1 MPVSVRL
8 SELSPITQAQL
19 TDSDLF
25 LVTDSEATSS
35 KKLTLAN
42 FKAHL
47 FSGNSF
53 AEFNDVDLSNPAPSD
68 GQFLQYDAG
77 SQRWK
82 AGDISLSSLGELADV
97 DLGTPPSNGQ
107 TLIWDGVGNRF
118 EPGTID
124 LTPLQTQITTVDNS
138 LSAVDTRLQTAETS
152 VSNLE
157 VALAPET
164 LNSINELAAALGD
177 DPAAFSTLQTSHT
190 TLSGA
195 FTTSQ
200 ATQDGRL
207 TALETEVANLDIDL
221 APETLNSINELAA
234 ALGDDPAALT
244 TAQTEIT
251 NLGSTKAN
259 KAGDTFTG
267 VVTIQDHLIVDDSNN
282 LATEYNL
289 NIKSSGSSVFGVL
302 GNGSVLLGNNPTTPF
317 LATQDH
323 HATSKKYVDDA
334 IATLGQDGAPGSLDT
349 INELAN
355 IISKLVPPAPTTL
368 DGLAVN
374 VLTNG
379 GTRRLCV
386 GFTDRTGGTSGYSAG
401 DQIKRNT
408 DSSITTDKIHD
419 VGPGDTGSL
428 VGIISDTLS
437 TSTTL
442 TSDINSASVNG
453 LELSD
458 NKDASLSTRDSGI
471 QADFYQVYDVR
482 FVNAAVSGAGLNEVY
497 FQHSGNTSA
506 KGYFYEDNST
516 VSAPVLTT
524 SSIYP
529 PSSQDQDVAYSSGV
543 PHYTN
548 STDNE
553 FSYSL
558 FATNMSGDMYINN
571 TIATSSQTSGF
582 THQGN
587 KTYVDFGGTNPPAK
601 DFGVGSSEFTTI
613 IQYPRDLHVQVTNN
627 QFSNWSM
634 STPYGSDSVRP
645 NVSLTF
651 NIMGSTARTNVVDED
666 NILITGVGSGTGN
679 AARVGD
685 GTGDNPVA
693 NPQVWDETSTPS
705 NHEAIVVGGVLKHD
719 VTDYS
724 TGHRPVGP
732 DLSSRTVNAQY
743 AEFDIRRSGVSQFT
757 INYTGSCDGCWVTMP
772 NNTAWQTS
780 LSGTNGWAD
789 MFQSYR
795 GSGVPTSAEPGCSS
809 GGVMDNNGGSF
820 TCVFGTESSSNDSE
834 NRILVR
840 WKLADDQ
847 SITSMSFTA

>member
-1 MPVSVRL
+1 MAVSVRL
-8 SELSPITQAQL
+8 SELTQISQAEL
-19 TDSDLF
+19 TNSDLF
-25 LVTDSEATSS
+25 LVTDSESTSS
-35 KKLTLAN
+35 KKLTLSD
-42 FKAHL
+42 FKSHL

-53 AEFNDVDLSNPAPSD
+53 AEFSDVDLSSPAPSD
-68 GQFLQYDAG
+68 GQFLRYDAG
-77 SQRWK
+77 IQKWK
-82 AGDISLSSLGELADV
+82 AGDISLSSLGELNDV
-97 DLGTPPSNGQ
+97 DLTGTPPSAGQ
-107 TLIWDGVGNRF
+107 TLIWNGVGNKF

-157 VALAPET
+157 VAMAPET

-177 DPAAFSTLQTSHT
+177 DPDAFSTLQTSHT
-190 TLSGA
+190 SLGTRV
-195 FTTSQ
+195 TTIEGNI
-200 ATQDGRL
+200 ATQTELDSAIA
-207 TALETEVANLDIDL
+207 ALQSDVDQNEADADSAIAALQTTVDNLDIGL
-221 APETLNSINELAA
+221 APDTLDTINELAA
-234 ALGDDPAALT
+234 ALGDNPDA
-244 TAQTEIT
+244 I
-251 NLGSTKAN
+251 S
-259 KAGDTFTG
+259 
-267 VVTIQDHLIVDDSNN
+267 TIQN
-282 LATEYNL
+282 TL
-289 NIKSSGSSVFGVL
+289 N
-302 GNGSVLLGNNPTTPF
+302 
-317 LATQDH
+317 
-323 HATSKKYVDDA
+323 
-334 IATLGQDGAPGSLDT
+334 
-349 INELAN
+349 
-355 IISKLVPPAPTTL
+355 KLVPPAPTTL

-374 VLTNG
+374 VLTDG
-379 GTRRLCV
+379 GTQRLCV

-401 DQIKRNT
+401 DQLKRNT
-408 DSSITTDKIHD
+408 DSSITTDKIQD
-419 VGPGDTGSL
+419 VGPGDSGSL

-442 TSDINSASVNG
+442 TSSINSASVNG

-506 KGYFYEDNST
+506 KGYFYEDSSL

-524 SSIYP
+524 SSLYL
-529 PSSQDQDVAYSSGV
+529 PSSQDVSYSSGV

-558 FATNMSGDMYINN
+558 FATNLSGDMYINN

-601 DFGVGSSEFTTI
+601 DFGVGSSKTASV

-627 QFSNWSM
+627 QLSNWSM

-645 NVSLTF
+645 SASLTF

-666 NILITGVGSGTGN
+666 NILIGSVGSGTGN
-679 AARVGD
+679 ATRVGD
-685 GTGDNPVA
+685 GTGDNPSP
-693 NPQVWDETSTPS
+693 NPQTWVSSSTPT

-757 INYTGSCDGCWVTMP
+757 INYTGSCSGCWVTMP
-772 NNTAWQTS
+772 TNTTWQNS

-795 GSGVPTSAEPGCSS
+795 GSGVPTSTEPGSSS

-840 WKLADDQ
+840 WKLSSGQ
-847 SITSMSFTA
+847 SITSMSFSA

>member
-1 MPVSVRL
+1 MAVSVRL
-8 SELSPITQAQL
+8 SELTQISQAEL
-19 TDSDLF
+19 TNSDLF
-25 LVTDSEATSS
+25 LVTDSESTSS
-35 KKLTLAN
+35 KKLTLSD
-42 FKAHL
+42 FKSHL

-53 AEFNDVDLSNPAPSD
+53 AEFSDVDLSNPAPGD
-68 GQFLQYDAG
+68 GQFLRYDAG
-77 SQRWK
+77 IQKWK
-82 AGDISLSSLGELADV
+82 AGDISLSSLGELNDV
-97 DLGTPPSNGQ
+97 DLISNPPGAGQ
-107 TLIWDGVGNRF
+107 TLIWNGAGNKF

-152 VSNLE
+152 VTNLE

-177 DPAAFSTLQTSHT
+177 DPAAFATLQTSHT
-190 TLSGA
+190 SLSTSHTTLSST

-207 TALETEVANLDIDL
+207 TALETEVSNLDIGL
-221 APETLNSINELAA
+221 APDTLDTINELAA
-234 ALGDDPAALT
+234 ALGDNPDA
-244 TAQTEIT
+244 I
-251 NLGSTKAN
+251 S
-259 KAGDTFTG
+259 
-267 VVTIQDHLIVDDSNN
+267 TIQN
-282 LATEYNL
+282 TL
-289 NIKSSGSSVFGVL
+289 N
-302 GNGSVLLGNNPTTPF
+302 
-317 LATQDH
+317 
-323 HATSKKYVDDA
+323 
-334 IATLGQDGAPGSLDT
+334 
-349 INELAN
+349 
-355 IISKLVPPAPTTL
+355 KLVPPAPTTL
-368 DGLAVN
+368 AGLAVN

-401 DQIKRNT
+401 DQLKRNT
-408 DSSITTDKIHD
+408 DSSITTDKIQD
-419 VGPGDTGSL
+419 VGPGDSGSL

-506 KGYFYEDNST
+506 KGYFYEDSSL

-524 SSIYP
+524 SSIYL
-529 PSSQDQDVAYSSGV
+529 PSSQDVSYSSGV

-571 TIATSSQTSGF
+571 TVATSSQTSGF

-601 DFGVGSSEFTTI
+601 DFGVGSSKTASV

-627 QFSNWSM
+627 QLSNWSM
-634 STPYGSDSVRP
+634 STPYGSDSARP
-645 NVSLTF
+645 SVSLAF

-666 NILITGVGSGTGN
+666 NILIGSVGSGSGN
-679 AARVGD
+679 ATRVGD
-685 GTGDNPVA
+685 GTGDNPSP
-693 NPQVWDETSTPS
+693 NPQTWVSSSTPT

-732 DLSSRTVNAQY
+732 DLSGRTVNAQY

-757 INYTGSCDGCWVTMP
+757 INYTGSCAGCWVTMP
-772 NNTAWQTS
+772 TNTTWQNS

-795 GSGVPTSAEPGCSS
+795 GSGVPTSAEPGSSS

-840 WKLADDQ
+840 WKLSSGQ
-847 SITSMSFTA
+847 SITSMSFSA